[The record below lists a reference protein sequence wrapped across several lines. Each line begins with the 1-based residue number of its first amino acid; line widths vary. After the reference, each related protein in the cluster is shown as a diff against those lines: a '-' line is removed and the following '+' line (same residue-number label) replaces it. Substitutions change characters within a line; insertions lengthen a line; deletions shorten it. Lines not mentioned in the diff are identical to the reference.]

1 MNIKEICARAIKAFG
16 IRSQVD
22 MMQEEMD
29 ELGVALNHWKRGRAK
44 DDEVITEIADVII
57 MAVQM
62 GIIFGED
69 EVTAEVNRK
78 LERLDETATRRIK
91 EPKRKLKKDYY
102 YGN

>member
-1 MNIKEICARAIKAFG
+1 MNIKEICAKAIKAFG

-78 LERLDETATRRIK
+78 LERLGKKLNEAGARTTK
-91 EPKRKLKKDYY
+91 EKKDYY